1 MMATGSPATIGGGP
15 KARGFKPACAICA
28 ADPDGARANQSVA
41 ARSSLPAEVS
51 EMKIAEIDWPL
62 FWHAFDQQDSV
73 SCGPWLARW
82 VFADDGVRLSMRPE
96 DPKGKQ

>member
-1 MMATGSPATIGGGP
+1 
-15 KARGFKPACAICA
+15 
-28 ADPDGARANQSVA
+28 
-41 ARSSLPAEVS
+41 
-51 EMKIAEIDWPL
+51 MKIAEIDWPL

-73 SCGPWLARW
+73 SCSPWLARW